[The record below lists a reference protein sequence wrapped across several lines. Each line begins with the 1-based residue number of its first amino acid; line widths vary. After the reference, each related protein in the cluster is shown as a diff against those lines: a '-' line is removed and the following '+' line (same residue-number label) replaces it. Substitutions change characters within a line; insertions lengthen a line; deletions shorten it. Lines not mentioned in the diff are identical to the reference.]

1 MFLHQLNPSMK
12 ALTVVIVVV
21 LLALI
26 FDPIT
31 PSLLLVSTI
40 VVTFIGGKVSWKKY
54 CLYFLPFVLFSFGML
69 WTTLIFAKQP
79 EHPVQMVNIL
89 TFEFPKESVMV
100 ALSLALRVVSVA
112 SISLLFL
119 FTTNVVHFILSLM
132 QQFKLP
138 PRIAYGVLAGYRF
151 LPLMKNELTIIRDAH
166 RIRGVSQARTIKE
179 KWGQYKRYA
188 IPLLASAIRKAE
200 RTAIAMESK
209 GFIGDRNRTYFRQ
222 FTITKNDWL
231 FLTLMLTLYAGAAY
245 ISYALGYLRFYD
257 GTL

>member
-12 ALTVVIVVV
+12 ALTVVVVV
-21 LLALI
+21 ILLSLI

-31 PSLLLVSTI
+31 PSLLLFGTI
-40 VVTFIGGKVSWKKY
+40 YLTFVGGKVSWKKY

-79 EHPVQMVNIL
+79 EHPEQMISIS
-89 TFEFPKESVMV
+89 TFEFPKESIMV
-100 ALSLALRVVSVA
+100 ALSLALRVLSVA
-112 SISLLFL
+112 ALSLLFL

-138 PRIAYGVLAGYRF
+138 PKIAYGVLAGYRF
-151 LPLMKNELTIIRDAH
+151 LPMMKDEMSIIREAH
-166 RIRGVSQARTIKE
+166 RIRGADQASTPKE
-179 KWGQYKRYA
+179 KWRQYKSYA

-209 GFIGDRNRTYFRQ
+209 GFTGDRSRTYFRL
-222 FTITKNDWL
+222 FTITKYDWL
-231 FLTLMLTLYAGAAY
+231 FLAVMLGLYATAVY
-245 ISYALGYLRFYD
+245 LSYALGYLNFYN

>member
-1 MFLHQLNPSMK
+1 MFLHQLNPAMK
-12 ALTVVIVVV
+12 ALTVVVIVV

-31 PSLLLVSTI
+31 PTLLLLSTI
-40 VVTFIGGKVSWKKY
+40 ILTFIGGKVSWKKY

-69 WTTLIFAKQP
+69 WTTLAFAKEPAYP
-79 EHPVQMVNIL
+79 EEMSSFL
-89 TFEFPKESVMV
+89 LFEFPKESILV
-100 ALSLALRVVSVA
+100 ALSLALRVLSVA
-112 SISLLFL
+112 ALSLLFL

-132 QQFKLP
+132 QQFKLS

-151 LPLMKNELTIIRDAH
+151 LPMMKDEMKIIREAH
-166 RIRGVSQARTIKE
+166 RIRGIDQARTTKE
-179 KWGQYKRYA
+179 KLSQYKRYA

-209 GFIGDRNRTYFRQ
+209 GFTGDRNRTYFRQ
-222 FTITKNDWL
+222 FTITKKDWL
-231 FLTLMLTLYAGAAY
+231 FLTLMLALYGMAVFT
-245 ISYALGYLRFYD
+245 SYSLGYLRLYD